1 MAKVVSRKKREAQ
14 AEKIL
19 NDFLES
25 LRFKDPDTGLIENI
39 LVGDAK
45 VYSREEWDGK
55 RGEVYGRNAFA
66 TLAVDGSY
74 LYEVF
79 NYGESPKYY
88 ERLSTMLDNAG
99 FYFELGY
106 AWSLHVY
113 ERDASWNV
121 EKR

>member
-1 MAKVVSRKKREAQ
+1 MPKVVSRKKREAQ

-19 NDFLES
+19 NDFLET
-25 LRFKDPDTGLIENI
+25 LRIKDPDTGLIENI

-45 VYSREEWDGK
+45 VYSRKVWDED

-66 TLAVDGSY
+66 TMVFDGSY

-79 NYGESPKYY
+79 NYGESPTY
-88 ERLSTMLDNAG
+88 EARLSTMLEAAG
-99 FYFELGY
+99 FYFELGH

-113 ERDASWNV
+113 EA
-121 EKR
+121 